1 MFMHSGH
8 RYGRNGMKRFPFL
21 VCLAF
26 LLLLAQTAITSAASA
41 SANATPDA
49 TTTALTTAS
58 ATATTTTPDRAGGSV
73 FFETDPSGATIFVDT
88 VKIGTSDTTYF
99 SEKTGTRDVRI
110 QKKGYEEYTGTVTVV
125 QGRRIVFY
133 AKLTPVP
140 RNSFDD
146 VIPVIPMASATT
158 IRMSTIGIPTPW
170 PTTTPKSPVDP
181 AVVIGAAAAGIGFF
195 VIRRR

>member
-1 MFMHSGH
+1 
-8 RYGRNGMKRFPFL
+8 MKRFQFL

-26 LLLLAQTAITSAASA
+26 LLLLAQTGITSAASE

-49 TTTALTTAS
+49 TTTALTTAA
-58 ATATTTTPDRAGGSV
+58 ATATTTPERAGGSV
-73 FFETDPSGATIFVDT
+73 FFETEPSGATIFVDT
-88 VKIGTSDTTYF
+88 VRIGTSDTTYF
-99 SEKTGTRDVRI
+99 SEKTGTRDVLI

-140 RNSFDD
+140 RNSIEE
-146 VIPVIPMASATT
+146 VTPVIPLATATT

-181 AVVIGAAAAGIGFF
+181 AVVIGAAALGIGFF